1 MTRSKTLHCVF
12 ERDKGMR
19 EVDVNE
25 IIKNI
30 KEMCIE
36 ANHFLSKDMKEVYD
50 AAAVEEE
57 SPLGR
62 QILGQLQENL
72 QIAGEDMIPICQD
85 TGLTVVFMEIGQE
98 VHFVGGDLYE
108 AVNVGIADGYVGG
121 YLRKSSVDDPL
132 FVRKNTG
139 DNTPA
144 IIHTTIVP
152 GEQVKITV
160 SPKGCGSENMG
171 ALKMLKPADG
181 VEGVIKFVVDTVRS
195 AGPNP
200 CPPVTVGVGI
210 GGNMEKAAL
219 LAKYSLTRKVGEHNP
234 NPQYAELEKELLKRV
249 NMTGVGPSGLGGST
263 TAVAVNIEYAPTHIG
278 GLPIAVNLNCHAARR
293 AEMVL

>member
-1 MTRSKTLHCVF
+1 
-12 ERDKGMR
+12 MR
-19 EVDVNE
+19 EINVSEVTKTVSKLCMDSCYYLPEELLAKFKSAVD
-25 IIKNI
+25 
-30 KEMCIE
+30 
-36 ANHFLSKDMKEVYD
+36 
-50 AAAVEEE
+50 EEE

-62 QILGQLQENL
+62 EILGTIIENAEL
-72 QIAGEDMIPICQD
+72 AKRKAVPICQD
-85 TGLTVVFMEIGQE
+85 TGLTVVFMEIGQD
-98 VHFVGGDLYE
+98 VHFVGGDLYT
-108 AVNVGIADGYVGG
+108 AIHAGVADGYVNG

-132 FVRKNTG
+132 FVRKNTN

-152 GEQVKITV
+152 GDKVKVIV
-160 SPKGCGSENMG
+160 CPKGCGSENMG
-171 ALKMLKPADG
+171 AMKMLKPADG

-219 LAKYSLTRKVGEHNP
+219 LAKYSLTRKVGEHNA
-234 NPQYAELEKELLKRV
+234 NPQYAELEEKLLELV
-249 NMTGVGPSGLGGST
+249 NKTGVGPSGLGGST

-278 GLPIAVNLNCHAARR
+278 GLPVAVNLNCHAARR
-293 AEMVL
+293 AEAEI

>member
-1 MTRSKTLHCVF
+1 
-12 ERDKGMR
+12 MR
-19 EVDVNE
+19 EINVSEVT
-25 IIKNI
+25 K
-30 KEMCIE
+30 KV
-36 ANHFLSKDMKEVYD
+36 SKLCMDSCYYLPEELLAKFKS
-50 AAAVEEE
+50 AVAEEE

-62 QILGQLQENL
+62 EILGTIIENAEL
-72 QIAGEDMIPICQD
+72 AKRKAVPICQD
-85 TGLTVVFMEIGQE
+85 TGLTVVFMEIGQD
-98 VHFVGGDLYE
+98 VHFVGGDLYT
-108 AVNVGIADGYVGG
+108 AIHAGVADGYVNG

-132 FVRKNTG
+132 FVRKNTN

-152 GEQVKITV
+152 GDKVKVIV
-160 SPKGCGSENMG
+160 CPKGCGSENMG
-171 ALKMLKPADG
+171 AMKMLKPADG

-219 LAKYSLTRKVGEHNP
+219 LAKYSLTRKVGEHNA
-234 NPQYAELEKELLKRV
+234 NPQYAELEEKLLELV
-249 NMTGVGPSGLGGST
+249 NKTGVGPSGLGGST

-278 GLPIAVNLNCHAARR
+278 GLPVAVNLNCHAARR
-293 AEMVL
+293 AEAEI

>member
-1 MTRSKTLHCVF
+1 
-12 ERDKGMR
+12 MR
-19 EVDVNE
+19 EINVSEVT
-25 IIKNI
+25 KTV
-30 KEMCIE
+30 
-36 ANHFLSKDMKEVYD
+36 SKLCMDSCYYLPEELLAKFKS
-50 AAAVEEE
+50 AVAEEE

-62 QILGQLQENL
+62 EILGTIIENAEL
-72 QIAGEDMIPICQD
+72 AKRKAVPICQD
-85 TGLTVVFMEIGQE
+85 TGLTVVFMEIGQD
-98 VHFVGGDLYE
+98 VHFVGGDLYT
-108 AVNVGIADGYVGG
+108 AIHAGVADGYVNG

-132 FVRKNTG
+132 FVRKNTN

-152 GEQVKITV
+152 GDKVKVIV
-160 SPKGCGSENMG
+160 CPKGCGSENMG
-171 ALKMLKPADG
+171 AMKMLKPADG

-219 LAKYSLTRKVGEHNP
+219 LAKYSLTRKVGKHNA
-234 NPQYAELEKELLKRV
+234 NPQYAELEEKLLELV
-249 NMTGVGPSGLGGST
+249 NKTGVGPSGLGGST

-278 GLPIAVNLNCHAARR
+278 GLPVAVNLNCHAARR
-293 AEMVL
+293 AEAEI

>member
-1 MTRSKTLHCVF
+1 
-12 ERDKGMR
+12 MR
-19 EVDVNE
+19 EINVSEVT
-25 IIKNI
+25 KTV
-30 KEMCIE
+30 
-36 ANHFLSKDMKEVYD
+36 SKLCMDSCYYLPEELLAKFKS
-50 AAAVEEE
+50 AVAEEE

-62 QILGQLQENL
+62 EILGTIIENAEL
-72 QIAGEDMIPICQD
+72 AKRKAVPICQD
-85 TGLTVVFMEIGQE
+85 TGLTVVFMEIGQDI
-98 VHFVGGDLYE
+98 HFVGGDLYT
-108 AVNVGIADGYVGG
+108 AIHAGVADGYVNG

-132 FVRKNTG
+132 FVRKNTN

-152 GEQVKITV
+152 GDKVKVIV
-160 SPKGCGSENMG
+160 CPKGCGSENMG
-171 ALKMLKPADG
+171 AMKMLKPADG

-219 LAKYSLTRKVGEHNP
+219 LAKYSLTRKVGEHNA
-234 NPQYAELEKELLKRV
+234 NPQYAELEEKLLELV
-249 NMTGVGPSGLGGST
+249 NKTGVGPSGLGGST

-278 GLPIAVNLNCHAARR
+278 GLPVAVNLNCHAARR
-293 AEMVL
+293 AEAEI

>member
-1 MTRSKTLHCVF
+1 
-12 ERDKGMR
+12 MR
-19 EVDVNE
+19 EIKVQE
-25 IIKNI
+25 IT
-30 KEMCIE
+30 
-36 ANHFLSKDMKEVYD
+36 
-50 AAAVEEE
+50 AAVSKLCKDSCYYLPEELLEKLKASIATEE
-57 SPLGR
+57 SPLG
-62 QILGQLQENL
+62 QEILTTIVENAEL
-72 QIAGEDMIPICQD
+72 AKAKDVPICQD

-108 AVNVGIADGYVGG
+108 AVNAGIADGYVGG

-160 SPKGCGSENMG
+160 S
-171 ALKMLKPADG
+171 ADG
-181 VEGVIKFVVDTVRS
+181 VEGVIKFVVNTVRS

>member
-1 MTRSKTLHCVF
+1 
-12 ERDKGMR
+12 MR
-19 EVDVNE
+19 EINVSEVT
-25 IIKNI
+25 KTV
-30 KEMCIE
+30 
-36 ANHFLSKDMKEVYD
+36 SKLCMDSCYYLPEELLAKFKSAV
-50 AAAVEEE
+50 VEEE

-62 QILGQLQENL
+62 EILGTIIENAEL
-72 QIAGEDMIPICQD
+72 AKRKAVPICQD
-85 TGLTVVFMEIGQE
+85 TGLTVVFMEIGQD
-98 VHFVGGDLYE
+98 VHFVGGDLYT
-108 AVNVGIADGYVGG
+108 AIHAGVADGYVNG

-132 FVRKNTG
+132 FVRKNTN

-152 GEQVKITV
+152 GDKVKVIV
-160 SPKGCGSENMG
+160 CPKGCGSENMG
-171 ALKMLKPADG
+171 AMKMLKPADG

-219 LAKYSLTRKVGEHNP
+219 LAKYSLTRKAGEHNA
-234 NPQYAELEKELLKRV
+234 NPQYAELEEKLLELV
-249 NMTGVGPSGLGGST
+249 NKTGVGPSGLGGST

-278 GLPIAVNLNCHAARR
+278 GLPVAVNLNCHAARR
-293 AEMVL
+293 AEAEI

>member
-1 MTRSKTLHCVF
+1 
-12 ERDKGMR
+12 MR
-19 EVDVNE
+19 EINVSEVT
-25 IIKNI
+25 KTV
-30 KEMCIE
+30 
-36 ANHFLSKDMKEVYD
+36 SKLCMDSCYYRPEELLAKFKS
-50 AAAVEEE
+50 AVAEEE

-62 QILGQLQENL
+62 EILGTIIENAEL
-72 QIAGEDMIPICQD
+72 AKRKAVPICQD
-85 TGLTVVFMEIGQE
+85 TGLTVVFMEIGQD
-98 VHFVGGDLYE
+98 VHFVGGDLYT
-108 AVNVGIADGYVGG
+108 AIHAGVADGYVNG

-132 FVRKNTG
+132 FVRKNTN

-152 GEQVKITV
+152 GDKVKVIV
-160 SPKGCGSENMG
+160 CPKGCGSENMG
-171 ALKMLKPADG
+171 AMKMLKPADG

-219 LAKYSLTRKVGEHNP
+219 LAKYSLTRKVGEHNA
-234 NPQYAELEKELLKRV
+234 NPQYAELEEKLLELV
-249 NMTGVGPSGLGGST
+249 NKTGVGPSGLGGST

-278 GLPIAVNLNCHAARR
+278 GLPVAVNLNCHAARR
-293 AEMVL
+293 AEAEI

>member
-1 MTRSKTLHCVF
+1 
-12 ERDKGMR
+12 MR
-19 EVDVNE
+19 EINVSEVTKTVSKLCMDSCYYLPE
-25 IIKNI
+25 ELLAKFKN
-30 KEMCIE
+30 
-36 ANHFLSKDMKEVYD
+36 
-50 AAAVEEE
+50 AVAEEE

-62 QILGQLQENL
+62 EILGTIIENAEL
-72 QIAGEDMIPICQD
+72 AKRKAVPICQD
-85 TGLTVVFMEIGQE
+85 TGLTVVFMEIGQD
-98 VHFVGGDLYE
+98 VHFVGGDLYT
-108 AVNVGIADGYVGG
+108 AIHAGVADGYVNG

-132 FVRKNTG
+132 FVRKNTN

-152 GEQVKITV
+152 GDKVKVIV
-160 SPKGCGSENMG
+160 CPKGCGSENMG
-171 ALKMLKPADG
+171 AMKMLKPADG

-219 LAKYSLTRKVGEHNP
+219 LAKYSLTRKVDEHNA
-234 NPQYAELEKELLKRV
+234 NPQYAELEEKLLELV
-249 NMTGVGPSGLGGST
+249 NKTGVGPSGLGGST

-278 GLPIAVNLNCHAARR
+278 GLPVAVNLNCHAARR
-293 AEMVL
+293 AEAEI

>member
-1 MTRSKTLHCVF
+1 
-12 ERDKGMR
+12 MR
-19 EVDVNE
+19 EINVSEVT
-25 IIKNI
+25 KTV
-30 KEMCIE
+30 
-36 ANHFLSKDMKEVYD
+36 SKLCMDSCYYLPEELLAKFKSAV
-50 AAAVEEE
+50 VEEE

-62 QILGQLQENL
+62 EILGTIIENAEL
-72 QIAGEDMIPICQD
+72 AKRKAVPICQD
-85 TGLTVVFMEIGQE
+85 TGLTVVFMEIGQD
-98 VHFVGGDLYE
+98 VHFVGGDLHT
-108 AVNVGIADGYVGG
+108 AIHAGVADGYVNG

-132 FVRKNTG
+132 FVRKNTN

-152 GEQVKITV
+152 GDKVKVIV
-160 SPKGCGSENMG
+160 CPKGCGSENMG
-171 ALKMLKPADG
+171 AMKMLKPADG

-219 LAKYSLTRKVGEHNP
+219 LAKYSLTRKVGEHNA
-234 NPQYAELEKELLKRV
+234 NPQYAELEEKLLELV
-249 NMTGVGPSGLGGST
+249 NKTGVGPSGLGGST

-278 GLPIAVNLNCHAARR
+278 GLPVAVNLNCHAARR
-293 AEMVL
+293 AEAEI

>member
-1 MTRSKTLHCVF
+1 
-12 ERDKGMR
+12 MR
-19 EVDVNE
+19 EINVSEVT
-25 IIKNI
+25 KTV
-30 KEMCIE
+30 
-36 ANHFLSKDMKEVYD
+36 SKLCMDSCYYLPEELLAKFKSAV
-50 AAAVEEE
+50 VEEE

-62 QILGQLQENL
+62 EILGTIIENAEL
-72 QIAGEDMIPICQD
+72 AKRKAVPICQD
-85 TGLTVVFMEIGQE
+85 TGLTVVFMEIGQD
-98 VHFVGGDLYE
+98 VHFVGGDLYT
-108 AVNVGIADGYVGG
+108 AIHAGVADGYVNG

-132 FVRKNTG
+132 FVRKNTN

-152 GEQVKITV
+152 GDKVKVIV
-160 SPKGCGSENMG
+160 CPKGCGSENMG
-171 ALKMLKPADG
+171 AMKMLKPADG

-219 LAKYSLTRKVGEHNP
+219 LAKYSLTRKVAEHNA
-234 NPQYAELEKELLKRV
+234 NPQYAELEEKLLELV
-249 NMTGVGPSGLGGST
+249 NKTGVGPSGLGGST

-278 GLPIAVNLNCHAARR
+278 GLPVAVNLNCHAARR
-293 AEMVL
+293 AEAEI

>member
-1 MTRSKTLHCVF
+1 
-12 ERDKGMR
+12 MR
-19 EVDVNE
+19 EINVSEVT
-25 IIKNI
+25 KTV
-30 KEMCIE
+30 
-36 ANHFLSKDMKEVYD
+36 SKLCMDSCYYLPEELLAKFKSAV
-50 AAAVEEE
+50 VEEE

-62 QILGQLQENL
+62 EILGTIIENAEL
-72 QIAGEDMIPICQD
+72 AKRKAVPICQD
-85 TGLTVVFMEIGQE
+85 TGLTVVFMEIGQD
-98 VHFVGGDLYE
+98 VHFIGGDLYT
-108 AVNVGIADGYVGG
+108 AIHAGVADGYVNG

-132 FVRKNTG
+132 FVRKNTN

-152 GEQVKITV
+152 GDKVKVIV
-160 SPKGCGSENMG
+160 CPKGCGSENMG
-171 ALKMLKPADG
+171 AMKMLKPADG

-219 LAKYSLTRKVGEHNP
+219 LAKYSLTRKVGEHNA
-234 NPQYAELEKELLKRV
+234 NPQYAELEEKLLELV
-249 NMTGVGPSGLGGST
+249 NKTGVGPSGLGGST

-278 GLPIAVNLNCHAARR
+278 GLPVAVNLNCHAARR
-293 AEMVL
+293 AEAEI

>member
-1 MTRSKTLHCVF
+1 MRDINVSEVTKTVSKLCMDSCYYLPEELLAKF
-12 ERDKGMR
+12 
-19 EVDVNE
+19 
-25 IIKNI
+25 KN
-30 KEMCIE
+30 
-36 ANHFLSKDMKEVYD
+36 AV
-50 AAAVEEE
+50 VEEE

-62 QILGQLQENL
+62 EILGTIIENAEL
-72 QIAGEDMIPICQD
+72 AKRKAVPICQD
-85 TGLTVVFMEIGQE
+85 TGLTVVFMEIGQD
-98 VHFVGGDLYE
+98 VHFVGGDLYT
-108 AVNVGIADGYVGG
+108 AIHAGVADGYVNG

-132 FVRKNTG
+132 FVRKNTN

-152 GEQVKITV
+152 GDKVKVIV
-160 SPKGCGSENMG
+160 CPKGCGSENMG
-171 ALKMLKPADG
+171 AMKMLKPADG

-219 LAKYSLTRKVGEHNP
+219 LAKYSLTRKVGEHNA
-234 NPQYAELEKELLKRV
+234 NPQYAELEEKLLELV
-249 NMTGVGPSGLGGST
+249 NKTGVGPSGLGGST

-278 GLPIAVNLNCHAARR
+278 GLPVAVNLNCHAARR
-293 AEMVL
+293 AEAEI

>member
-1 MTRSKTLHCVF
+1 
-12 ERDKGMR
+12 MR
-19 EVDVNE
+19 EINVSEVT
-25 IIKNI
+25 KVVSQL
-30 KEMCIE
+30 C
-36 ANHFLSKDMKEVYD
+36 KDSCYYLPEELLAKLKASID
-50 AAAVEEE
+50 TEE
-57 SPLGR
+57 SPLGKE
-62 QILGQLQENL
+62 ILTTIVENAEL
-72 QIAGEDMIPICQD
+72 AKRKDVPICQD
-85 TGLTVVFMEIGQE
+85 TGLTVVFMDIGQD
-98 VHFVGGDLYE
+98 VHFVGGDLYT
-108 AVNVGIADGYVGG
+108 AIHAGVADGYVNG

-132 FVRKNTG
+132 FIRKNTN

-152 GEQVKITV
+152 GDKVKITV

-219 LAKYSLTRKVGEHNP
+219 LAKYSLSRSRD
-234 NPQYAELEKELLKRV
+234 RV
-249 NMTGVGPSGLGGST
+249 SS
-263 TAVAVNIEYAPTHIG
+263 
-278 GLPIAVNLNCHAARR
+278 R
-293 AEMVL
+293 

>member
-1 MTRSKTLHCVF
+1 
-12 ERDKGMR
+12 MR
-19 EVDVNE
+19 EINVSEVT
-25 IIKNI
+25 KTV
-30 KEMCIE
+30 
-36 ANHFLSKDMKEVYD
+36 SKLCMDSCYYLPEELLAKFKSAV
-50 AAAVEEE
+50 VEEE

-62 QILGQLQENL
+62 EILGTIIENAEL
-72 QIAGEDMIPICQD
+72 AKRKAVPICQD
-85 TGLTVVFMEIGQE
+85 TGLTVVFMEIGQD
-98 VHFVGGDLYE
+98 VHFVGGDLYT
-108 AVNVGIADGYVGG
+108 AIHAGVADGYVNG

-132 FVRKNTG
+132 LVRKNTN

-152 GEQVKITV
+152 GDKVKVIV
-160 SPKGCGSENMG
+160 CPKGCGSENMG
-171 ALKMLKPADG
+171 AMKMLKPADG

-219 LAKYSLTRKVGEHNP
+219 LAKYSLTRKVGEHNA
-234 NPQYAELEKELLKRV
+234 NPQYAELEEKLLELV
-249 NMTGVGPSGLGGST
+249 NKTGVGPSGLGGST

-278 GLPIAVNLNCHAARR
+278 GLPVAVNLNCHAARR
-293 AEMVL
+293 AEAEI